1 MFMYNYRKKI
11 FLFLSALLWLCFL
24 LCDLFTSVDSTWVKY
39 TSICLCCLTALLGAT
54 TTDGRL
60 VAAALCFTVAADWFL
75 LVRNDHYEWGIGL
88 FIIVQI
94 FYALRLFY
102 LRGKKIRIWE
112 LVLRCVSF
120 LLFFLL
126 FLLAGYFLIFKLG
139 ALFKSDWVHEKG
151 DLLSPLLFFLVSVS
165 LPYVIPVWIYFS
177 NLCINAAG
185 AFALKKHLFAIGLV
199 LFILCDLCAGAYNLA
214 LYFDYTLNFAQV
226 GMWFFYLP
234 SQVLIVLSQETEKGV
249 LHETAI

>member
-1 MFMYNYRKKI
+1 MSLYRQKIFPALSAFLWVI
-11 FLFLSALLWLCFL
+11 FLFL
-24 LCDLFTSVDSTWVKY
+24 DLTGLGDSTWVKY
-39 TSICLCCLTALLGAT
+39 ASICLCCLTALLGTT

-88 FIIVQI
+88 FIIVQL

-102 LRGKKIRIWE
+102 LRGKKICIWE

-139 ALFKSDWVHEKG
+139 ALFKRDWVHEKG
-151 DLLSPLLFFLVSVS
+151 DFLSPLLFFLVSVS

-185 AFALKKHLFAIGLV
+185 AFALKKHLFAIGLL
-199 LFILCDLCAGAYNLA
+199 LFILCDLCVGAYDLA

>member
-24 LCDLFTSVDSTWVKY
+24 LCDLFTTVDSTWVKY

-88 FIIVQI
+88 FIIVQL

-102 LRGKKIRIWE
+102 LRGKKICIWE

-139 ALFKSDWVHEKG
+139 ALFESDWVHEKG
-151 DLLSPLLFFLVSVS
+151 DFLSPLLFFLVSVS

-199 LFILCDLCAGAYNLA
+199 LFILCDLFDWLAG
-214 LYFDYTLNFAQV
+214 
-226 GMWFFYLP
+226 
-234 SQVLIVLSQETEKGV
+234 
-249 LHETAI
+249 